1 VRSLWVGDPSHR
13 FRRLDSGEPAIDRSL
28 LRNGSHTHRNTRSDH
43 CMSTQTTD
51 ALVETLLAEDNSG
64 DVRLIQE
71 GVRDLEL
78 ETAF

>member
-1 VRSLWVGDPSHR
+1 
-13 FRRLDSGEPAIDRSL
+13 
-28 LRNGSHTHRNTRSDH
+28 
-43 CMSTQTTD
+43 MSTQTTD